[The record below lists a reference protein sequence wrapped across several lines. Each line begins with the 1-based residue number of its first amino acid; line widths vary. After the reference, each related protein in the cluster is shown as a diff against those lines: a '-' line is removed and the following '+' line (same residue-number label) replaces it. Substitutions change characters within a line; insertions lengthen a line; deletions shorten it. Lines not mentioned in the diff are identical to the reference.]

1 MAKETIKDIIE
12 RRSIRKYKAEQIK
25 DEELDMILQAG
36 IFAPRGM
43 GRKPVTILA
52 IQDKETR
59 DELEKLN
66 KKAVG
71 MPDDAAPFYGAP
83 TVLVVLY
90 DPEVS
95 STAIYDGTL
104 IMGNIMNAAHAID
117 VDSCWIHRAKETFE
131 MPEGKELLKKWGLK
145 ESLVGIGN
153 CILGYRDCEY
163 PPQPERHDDMV
174 VYVK

>member
-36 IFAPRGM
+36 IFAPSGM
-43 GRKPVTILA
+43 GRKPVTIVA
-52 IQDKETR
+52 VQDKETR

-95 STAIYDGTL
+95 PTAIYDGTL
-104 IMGNIMNAAHAID
+104 VMGNLMNAAHAID